1 MKALKTLKKPYY
13 GGMKCSHIYYSL
25 ECFPL
30 IKGFE
35 VQNFEPILFCKH
47 KSACFKLVVKD
58 GRKKS
63 EVNFEADYVS
73 DSFMDKNTKF
83 DVHFSKP
90 KWN

>member
-1 MKALKTLKKPYY
+1 MYSSY
-13 GGMKCSHIYYSL
+13 GSSPPPPPGDYVILSL

-35 VQNFEPILFCKH
+35 VQNFEPALSHKH
-47 KSACFKLVVKD
+47 ELAHTFVSRD
-58 GRKKS
+58 ERKKS

-73 DSFMDKNTKF
+73 DSFMDKNTKS
-83 DVHFSKP
+83 DLHFSKP